1 MEKILDKKDL
11 KNILI
16 LFPISIFAFFSNIW
30 VRPADLME
38 ARNFITAKEM
48 IENDNFIVP
57 TLNGFL
63 RFEKPPLPTWFTA
76 FVMKITG
83 NFTDEWVLRI
93 PAALTGI
100 IFIFLLYYFV
110 KILTKN
116 SRKSFI
122 TAFVGTTTFMLIKIG
137 NENAWDIYPYVF
149 AFGCITFLVKGFLT
163 EKIKDFFI
171 GGIFLAASFMSKG
184 PVGIYGLIIPFF
196 ISYGFVFGVKKYKK
210 NFKKIIFMILTGII
224 LGNIWSITVYT
235 KYPEIFLSVMKKEE
249 STWTNRH
256 TESFIYYMDYFV
268 YMGIWIFFSF
278 MALIKNWSRERTG
291 DKNYSKFIFL
301 WNILIILF
309 LSFIK
314 MKKKRYGLPIYM
326 TSIMEVGAI
335 CSYYYNKFWYE
346 LKKSDKILLYVQGI
360 FMSIV
365 SFAVPFIIFLKGY
378 MYKEVGALY
387 ILMLLVIFIPFGYI
401 SAKSLINKKSWTIKF
416 IILGSGVLMLFAN
429 ATANWFFDR
438 TFIKKTNNMI
448 EYQKIKLVRENPP
461 KYEIYAE
468 NFEIEDVWRVGKKIK
483 NFEKEKRLPKEFIFF
498 GEMPEE
504 ISKDYETFK
513 KEIYVKDDGHLAEL
527 NYLKRR
533 GEV

>member
-1 MEKILDKKDL
+1 M
-11 KNILI
+11 ILI
-16 LFPISIFAFFSNIW
+16 G
-30 VRPADLME
+30 
-38 ARNFITAKEM
+38 IT
-48 IENDNFIVP
+48 
-57 TLNGFL
+57 
-63 RFEKPPLPTWFTA
+63 
-76 FVMKITG
+76 
-83 NFTDEWVLRI
+83 
-93 PAALTGI
+93 
-100 IFIFLLYYFV
+100 
-110 KILTKN
+110 
-116 SRKSFI
+116 
-122 TAFVGTTTFMLIKIG
+122 
-137 NENAWDIYPYVF
+137 
-149 AFGCITFLVKGFLT
+149 
-163 EKIKDFFI
+163 
-171 GGIFLAASFMSKG
+171 
-184 PVGIYGLIIPFF
+184 
-196 ISYGFVFGVKKYKK
+196 
-210 NFKKIIFMILTGII
+210 
-224 LGNIWSITVYT
+224 LGSIWSISVYT

-268 YMGIWIFFSF
+268 YMGVWIFFSF
-278 MALIKNWSRERTG
+278 MALIKNWSKERTD

-301 WNILIILF
+301 WNILVILF

-326 TSIMEVGAI
+326 TSVMGVGAI

-416 IILGSGVLMLFAN
+416 IILGSGVLMLVTN
-429 ATANWFFDR
+429 AATNWFFDR

-483 NFEKEKRLPKEFIFF
+483 NLEKENELPKEFIFF
-498 GEMPEE
+498 GEMPKE
-504 ISKDYETFK
+504 ISEEYETLK

-533 GEV
+533 GDA

>member
-1 MEKILDKKDL
+1 MDKKDL

-16 LFPISIFAFFSNIW
+16 LLPISIFAFFSNIW
-30 VRPADLME
+30 VRPADIME
-38 ARNFITAKEM
+38 ARNFITAREM
-48 IENDNFIVP
+48 IENNNYIIP

-76 FVMKITG
+76 GIMKLTG

-93 PAALTGI
+93 PAAISGIVFI
-100 IFIFLLYYFV
+100 IFLYYFV
-110 KILTKN
+110 KLITKD
-116 SRKSFI
+116 SQKSFI
-122 TAFVGTTTFMLIKIG
+122 TAFIGTTTFMIIKIS
-137 NENAWDIYPYVF
+137 NENSWDIYPYVF
-149 AFGCITFLVKGFLT
+149 AFGTITFMIKGFHSQ
-163 EKIKDFFI
+163 KIRDFFI
-171 GGIFLAASFMSKG
+171 GGTFLAASIMSKG

-196 ISYGFVFGVKKYKK
+196 ISYGIVFGIKDYTK
-210 NFKKIIFMILTGII
+210 NSKKIISMLFVGVILTSFWV
-224 LGNIWSITVYT
+224 LTVYT
-235 KYPEIFLSVMKKEE
+235 KYPEIFLSVLKKEE
-249 STWTNRH
+249 NTWTTKH
-256 TESFIYYMDYFV
+256 TESFIYYMDYFI

-278 MALIKNWSRERTG
+278 VSFIKIWSNRQEE
-291 DKNYSKFIFL
+291 DNKYSKFIFL
-301 WNILIILF
+301 WNILVILF

-401 SAKSLINKKSWTIKF
+401 SAKSLINKKIWTIKF
-416 IILGSGVLMLFAN
+416 IILGSGVLMLVTN
-429 ATANWFFDR
+429 AATNWFFDR

-483 NFEKEKRLPKEFIFF
+483 NLEKENELPKEFIFF
-498 GEMPEE
+498 GEMPKE
-504 ISKDYETFK
+504 ISEEYETLK

-533 GEV
+533 GEA